1 MALATAQDLV
11 RRYDSR
17 LLADLAGDNDQPTPP
32 ENAER
37 VQAALAGASGEL
49 LASARLGGRYTAE
62 ELQQLAQS
70 DSADAEFLKDVVCSL
85 ALLRLVGTRIQ
96 TIGEATYQSLRELAD
111 RTLEDLRAGRLLF
124 GVPASE
130 RANTPAVDGPTALDY
145 QRLNLLPDR
154 TRHYYPSRSSR
165 LPIGR

>member
-1 MALATAQDLV
+1 MALATAEDLV
-11 RRYDSR
+11 HRYDSR
-17 LLADLAGDNDQPTPP
+17 LLADLAGDDSQPTPP
-32 ENAER
+32 ADSAR

-96 TIGEATYQSLRELAD
+96 TIGEETYKALRELAD

-124 GVPASE
+124 GAASVQ
-130 RANTPAVDGPTALDY
+130 RASTPDVDGPTALDY